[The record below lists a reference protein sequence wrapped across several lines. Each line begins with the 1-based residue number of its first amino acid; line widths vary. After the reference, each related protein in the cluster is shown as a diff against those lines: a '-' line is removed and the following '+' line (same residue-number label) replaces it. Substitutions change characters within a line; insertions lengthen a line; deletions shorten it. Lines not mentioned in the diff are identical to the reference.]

1 MTKRAGRDTERRGTT
16 LHRALGDP
24 TRVCILE
31 TLRAS
36 ENPSDARALAA
47 ELGLHPNTVR
57 GHLKVL
63 AEAELVETVREGPA
77 RRGRPRILY
86 RAAAELAEADDAAAY
101 RLLAR
106 ILASSLLASGP
117 DAARYAEQA
126 GEAWGSYLVGRPEP
140 FAPLSREEALDRI
153 VVLHQEFRF
162 RPELRDGERAP
173 QLLIRGCPLSEVA
186 KPYQGVVCRAHL
198 GLIKGALAELRAGI
212 EAERLEPF
220 AAPGLCVAHLK
231 IGCS

>member
-1 MTKRAGRDTERRGTT
+1 MTKRASGDTERRGTT

-36 ENPSDARALAA
+36 ETPSDARALAA

-63 AEAELVETVREGPA
+63 AEAKLVETVQKGAA
-77 RRGRPRILY
+77 RRGRPRTLY
-86 RAAAELAEADDAAAY
+86 RAAAELAQADDASAH

-106 ILASSLLASGP
+106 ILASALLASGP
-117 DAARYAEQA
+117 DSARRAEQA
-126 GEAWGSYLVGRPEP
+126 GQAWGSYLVERPAP

-153 VVLHQEFRF
+153 VVLHEEFGF
-162 RPELRDGERAP
+162 RAELRQRERTP
-173 QLLIRGCPLSEVA
+173 QLLIRGCPLAEVA
-186 KPYQGVVCRAHL
+186 KAYEGIVCRIHL
-198 GLIKGALAELRAGI
+198 GLIKGALAELAAGI

-220 AAPGLCVAHLK
+220 ATPGLCVAHLK